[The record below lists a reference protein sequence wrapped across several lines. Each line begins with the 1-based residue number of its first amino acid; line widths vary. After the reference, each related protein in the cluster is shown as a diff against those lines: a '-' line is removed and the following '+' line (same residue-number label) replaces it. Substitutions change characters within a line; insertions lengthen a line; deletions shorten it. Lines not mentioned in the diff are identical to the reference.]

1 MNVGDL
7 SPAELARRLRG
18 EGLRLR
24 NGPVAICVTS
34 QLAEVRSG
42 IALHY
47 AGHEVPDDACFTDF
61 HIGIDRPTGLRRWL
75 RPQIQFTLDGERPFT
90 PLPGDQGFPMF
101 EWGMNWCLSMHL
113 HRFLI
118 IHAAVVERGGRALIL
133 PAPPGSGKS
142 TLCAGLVWRGW
153 RLLSDELTLI
163 DPTTTRI
170 TPVPRPVSLKN
181 ASIDVIRQFAPQAR
195 FGPVVHET
203 VKGSIGHFSPPP
215 VTVERRQDTALPG
228 WVVLPRFIPGAETQL
243 TPLSKGKALM
253 ALADNAFN
261 YHLHGAAGFHALAAL
276 VGRCQCFEFS
286 YSRLEEA
293 TELFVGLADAQ
304 PCAQSGGGA

>member
-1 MNVGDL
+1 LNLGEI
-7 SPAELARRLRG
+7 SSAELSRRLRCG
-18 EGLRLR
+18 GLRLR
-24 NGPVAICVTS
+24 NGPAVMCVKS
-34 QLAEVRSG
+34 QLEEVRDG

-47 AGHEVPDDACFTDF
+47 GRHELPDDGRFTDF
-61 HIGIDRPTGLRRWL
+61 HISIDRPTGLRRWL
-75 RPQIQFTLDGERPFT
+75 RPQVEFTLDGEPPFS

-118 IHAAVVERGGRALIL
+118 IHAAVVERGGHALIL

-163 DPTTTRI
+163 DPATGRI

-203 VKGSIGHFSPPP
+203 VKGSVGHFSPPP
-215 VTVERRQDTALPG
+215 GAVERSRDTASPA
-228 WVVLPRFIPGAETQL
+228 WVVLPKFTAGTETML
-243 TPLSKGKALM
+243 TPLSRGRALV

-261 YHLHGAAGFHALAAL
+261 YHLHGVGGFHTLAAL
-276 VGRCQCFEFS
+276 VGRSECFEFT

-293 TELFVGLADAQ
+293 ATLFAQLADAR
-304 PCAQSGGGA
+304 PSAQSGSGS